1 MMMMSSVS
9 ATKLHNYPPQLVYSK
24 GLRIGNMRED
34 DDDDSDD
41 YTSPTAKPLPAIGL
55 NGNLGQP
62 QSAVPVM
69 RVPIAPGFLPSTQTQ
84 TPLKQDAFTPT
95 QTPTVSTQQVNHIP
109 PEMLAKLLAESASQ
123 EQQPVEARPSFT
135 LTTSLPDERFI
146 KNPASKAVTTMAFST
161 GIGATVCALLGAMVV
176 RLRPQPTA
184 IAYGVFGGLGFL
196 GGSVL
201 GLLLGATVLGRV
213 AEQQQEMENK
223 IHLSKTRVL
232 VEQLT
237 PISLDPIR
245 IKVKRKKKPVVN
257 RPLA

>member
-9 ATKLHNYPPQLVYSK
+9 AKKLHNYPPQVVSSK
-24 GLRIGNMRED
+24 GLRIGTMRED
-34 DDDDSDD
+34 DDDDRDD
-41 YTSPTAKPLPAIGL
+41 DVSPTKPLQAIGL
-55 NGNLGQP
+55 NGALGQP

-69 RVPIAPGFLPSTQTQ
+69 RVPIAPSFLPPTP
-84 TPLKQDAFTPT
+84 TPLKQDAFTPM

-123 EQQPVEARPSFT
+123 EQQSVEARPSFT

-161 GIGATVCALLGAMVV
+161 GIGATVCALLGAMAV
-176 RLRPQPTA
+176 RFRPQPTA

-196 GGSVL
+196 GGGIL
-201 GLLLGATVLGRV
+201 GLLLGTTVLGRV

-223 IHLSKTRVL
+223 IHLAKTRVL

-257 RPLA
+257 GQNAPH

>member
-9 ATKLHNYPPQLVYSK
+9 AKKLHNYPPQLVSSK
-24 GLRIGNMRED
+24 GLRTGTMRED
-34 DDDDSDD
+34 DDDDGDD
-41 YTSPTAKPLPAIGL
+41 DVSPTKPLQAIGL
-55 NGNLGQP
+55 TGTIGQP

-69 RVPIAPGFLPSTQTQ
+69 RVPIAPGFLPPTP
-84 TPLKQDAFTPT
+84 TPLKQDAFTPMP
-95 QTPTVSTQQVNHIP
+95 TPTVSTQQVNHIP

-123 EQQPVEARPSFT
+123 EQQSVEARPSFT

-161 GIGATVCALLGAMVV
+161 GIGATVCALLGAMAV

-196 GGSVL
+196 GGGVL

-223 IHLSKTRVL
+223 IHLAKTRVL

-237 PISLDPIR
+237 PISLDPVR

-257 RPLA
+257 GQNAPH

>member
-1 MMMMSSVS
+1 MMMISSVS
-9 ATKLHNYPPQLVYSK
+9 AKKLHNYPPQVFSSK

-34 DDDDSDD
+34 DDDDGDD
-41 YTSPTAKPLPAIGL
+41 DVSPTKPLPAIGL
-55 NGNLGQP
+55 TGTIGQP

-69 RVPIAPGFLPSTQTQ
+69 RVPIAPPLTP

-95 QTPTVSTQQVNHIP
+95 QPPMGSTQQVNHIP
-109 PEMLAKLLAESASQ
+109 PEMLAKLLVESASQ

-146 KNPASKAVTTMAFST
+146 KNPASKAVATMAFST
-161 GIGATVCALLGAMVV
+161 GIGATVCALLGAMAV
-176 RLRPQPTA
+176 RLRPHPTA
-184 IAYGVFGGLGFL
+184 IAYSVFGGLVFL
-196 GGSVL
+196 GGGIL

-245 IKVKRKKKPVVN
+245 IKMKRKKKPAAGVN
-257 RPLA
+257 